1 MHTSVRRSQGRLLG
15 ALLVSG
21 ALLLGGCGVRLD
33 GPPPEV
39 PSPEPGEILRQEAA
53 LETAEILALAEAAGA
68 EAQASGATGDAP
80 GDLAHIASD
89 ASAHLTDL
97 GGVWTAPPRPS
108 ATDGPDSGDEA
119 TEPTPTP
126 SGPVTGEDVLDALEG
141 STAADRAADPDADA
155 DLATLLA
162 SIAINRALWAA
173 ELRADLGLPG
183 GPDSSTD
190 PATADLDI
198 PDPLPASAAPVVR
211 TLDALGYTQ
220 EVIAARADSSER
232 DEAAA
237 AAVTLRDMAED
248 VAVAAGIDGT
258 DADPRVAAYSIDTAD
273 LQGARATLIAELL
286 PGWLAQVPDAETAV
300 RAPLIAL
307 ATQAAFLGQDP
318 DLRIATYP
326 GLG

>member
-1 MHTSVRRSQGRLLG
+1 VHTPTRRSPGRRLG

-33 GPPPEV
+33 GPPPQV

-68 EAQASGATGDAP
+68 DAQASGATGDEP

-89 ASAHLTDL
+89 ATTHLTDL

-108 ATDGPDSGDEA
+108 ATDGPDSGEEP
-119 TEPTPTP
+119 TEPGPTP
-126 SGPVTGEDVLDALEG
+126 SGPVTGEDVLDALER

-173 ELRADLGLPG
+173 DLRADLGLAD
-183 GPDSSTD
+183 GPDGTSD
-190 PATADLDI
+190 PATAEIAI
-198 PDPLPASAAPVVR
+198 PDTLPASAAPVVR

-220 EVIAARADSSER
+220 EVIAARGEEAER
-232 DEAAA
+232 GEAAG

-248 VAVAAGIDGT
+248 AAIAAGIDGT
-258 DADPRVAAYSIDTAD
+258 DADPRAAVYSIDTED
-273 LQGARATLIAELL
+273 LQGARVALIAELL
-286 PGWLAQVPDAETAV
+286 PGWLAQVPDTEGAD

-307 ATQAAFLGQDP
+307 ATQAALLSQDP
-318 DLRIATYP
+318 DLRVATYP